1 MKTLLFLLIPL
12 LSFAQNQLPDTLY
25 LIDGRTTPCLI
36 TAIDDDR
43 MYFNYGNNRSEAIV
57 LKALENA
64 SIDGLGTVYKKDSG
78 FTTDKDDVIAFIE
91 NRADNLIEQQE
102 INNELNRLS
111 LVPVE
116 EEVTEEITQPIT
128 IEFTPEIKNKNYKKW
143 SFGVL
148 LIPYSSGTTYR
159 VIKFN
164 STPPDFSIYN
174 YQENNI
180 NLEAQLSYG
189 IIRNL
194 RITLDAGYRSSFSES
209 HDEYHFKQEGYGY
222 DNGTIN
228 TVGLKLFDFTLG
240 LKYYFKNFIKE
251 KVNIYASAGFGKQI
265 AFAQNK
271 YEALFLN
278 PPPVII
284 INEDNIEE
292 FTEELNSPWHFNIG
306 FGAEYFFNE
315 SLSLTSN
322 IRLLYSSVTGNY
334 DLRYIYDNQ
343 SITRTRDYTFRDFI
357 THIGLGL
364 NFYF

>member
-1 MKTLLFLLIPL
+1 MKTLLFLLLPL
-12 LSFAQNQLPDTLY
+12 LSFAQNQLPDTLF

-36 TAIDDDR
+36 TSIDDDR
-43 MYFNYGNNRSEAIV
+43 MYFNYGYNRSEAIV
-57 LKALENA
+57 FKALENV

-78 FTTDKDDVIAFIE
+78 FTTNKDDVIAFIE
-91 NRADNLIEQQE
+91 NRTDNLIEQQE
-102 INNELNRLS
+102 INNELSRLS

-116 EEVTEEITQPIT
+116 EEVTEAIAQPIT
-128 IEFTPEIKNKNYKKW
+128 IEFTPERKNKNYKKW

-148 LIPYSSGTTYR
+148 LIPYSSSATYK
-159 VIKFN
+159 VIRTN
-164 STPPDFSIYN
+164 TNPPDPIIYN
-174 YQENNI
+174 YQENKI

-194 RITLDAGYRSSFSES
+194 RITLDAGYKSSFSES
-209 HDEYHFKQEGYGY
+209 HYEYHFREADYGY
-222 DNGTIN
+222 DDGYIS
-228 TVGLKLFDFTLG
+228 TVGLKMFDFTLG
-240 LKYYFKNFIKE
+240 LKYYFNNFIKE
-251 KVNIYASAGFGKQI
+251 RVNIYVSAGFGKQI
-265 AFAQNK
+265 AFAQNN
-271 YEALFLN
+271 YEALFLT

-315 SLSLTSN
+315 SLSLISN

-334 DLRYIYDNQ
+334 DSRYIYDNQ
-343 SITRTRDYTFRDFI
+343 STTRTQDYTFRDFV
-357 THIGLGL
+357 TYVGLGL